1 MDARYP
7 LLFIDF
13 TEDGCPQS
21 APPEIAVASLQHA
34 PEGIDTWVA
43 ETSDPG
49 AIVRSMTDRFGPTAF
64 FYAEDPDRTAH
75 SMEKLL
81 EDSGPSGDF
90 NCRILH
96 FSAALAPFFP
106 GKSWPAETA
115 KFQSTLTKVPPD
127 PAARA
132 ERLARLIG
140 WIIAD
145 PP

>member
-7 LLFIDF
+7 LHFIDLA
-13 TEDGCPQS
+13 EGGCPQG

-34 PEGIDTWVA
+34 PEGIDIWAA

-49 AIVRSMTDRFGPTAF
+49 AIVKSMTDRFGPAAT
-64 FYAEDPDRTAH
+64 FYAEAPDRTAH

-81 EDSGPSGDF
+81 EDGRSCAGF
-90 NCRILH
+90 TCRILH
-96 FSAALAPFFP
+96 FSAALVPFFP

-115 KFQSTLTKVPPD
+115 KFQSTIMKAPPD

-132 ERLARLIG
+132 ERLARLVG